1 MVLLLPRVLPIFP
14 LLLLQSIQT
23 AVQSLEFWVNSML
36 CLVSCKL
43 PLPSKKLEKT
53 SVQDM
58 PVAIICLGLHQHGQ
72 LSLLKNGWLKQKLRG
87 RFDFMAPL
95 QKKVAQEKST
105 WFEQAF
111 LKTLMLCFTGI
122 PAVLM
127 EPMLSLPIQT
137 NQQNLNFLEFL
148 LMLLDLLKE
157 PLPKHRPSSSLPVLL
172 LRPQDLRQDPAFRE
186 NLRQHLG

>member
-14 LLLLQSIQT
+14 LLLLLSIQT

-53 SVQDM
+53 SAQDM
-58 PVAIICLGLHQHGQ
+58 LAATICLALHQLGR

-95 QKKVAQEKST
+95 QKKVGQEKST
-105 WFEQAF
+105 WLEQAF
-111 LKTLMLCFTGI
+111 LKTLTLCFTGI
-122 PAVLM
+122 QAVPM
-127 EPMLSLPIQT
+127 EPILSLPIQT

-148 LMLLDLLKE
+148 LML
-157 PLPKHRPSSSLPVLL
+157 
-172 LRPQDLRQDPAFRE
+172 QDLPTKADRP
-186 NLRQHLG
+186 

>member
-14 LLLLQSIQT
+14 LLLLLSIQT

-53 SVQDM
+53 SAQDM
-58 PVAIICLGLHQHGQ
+58 LAATICLVLHQLGR
-72 LSLLKNGWLKQKLRG
+72 LSLLRSGWLKQKLRG

-95 QKKVAQEKST
+95 QKKVGQEKST
-105 WFEQAF
+105 WLEQAF
-111 LKTLMLCFTGI
+111 LRMLMLCFTGTQ
-122 PAVLM
+122 AVPM
-127 EPMLSLPIQT
+127 EPTLSLPIQT

-148 LMLLDLLKE
+148 LMLLDLPTKAD
-157 PLPKHRPSSSLPVLL
+157 RP
-172 LRPQDLRQDPAFRE
+172 
-186 NLRQHLG
+186 